1 MITRKAT
8 FACGMAL
15 AAAGALVTEAKAAE
29 GFYAGVHGG
38 AVFLGKA
45 SLDDHAG
52 TVATGTGTVTGTGT
66 LTLSNIEQEFDRG
79 FAVGAEA
86 GYAFGNGLRIGGEV
100 TYRHNDLGDISADLS
115 TPSGSSTS
123 TSGNVDEDIS
133 SWAFMLNGYFDI
145 ATGSPF
151 TPYVGVGAGAAIVSL
166 DLETNLGDIDDSD
179 TVFAYQGIVG
189 LAFALSQNIDIGV
202 EYRYFATSDPEFS
215 GDFDTSA
222 EYRAHNVFLKAT
234 YHM

>member
-1 MITRKAT
+1 MNTRKAT

-15 AAAGALVTEAKAAE
+15 AAAGALVTEAKAAQ
-29 GFYAGVHGG
+29 GFYAGLHGG
-38 AVFLGKA
+38 AVFLGK
-45 SLDDHAG
+45 SHYDDQ
-52 TVATGTGTVTGTGT
+52 TGTASTTSGGTTTVTV
-66 LTLSNIEQEFDRG
+66 SDIEQEFDRG
-79 FAVGAEA
+79 FAIGGEA
-86 GYAFGNGLRIGGEV
+86 GYAFGNGFRVGGEV

-115 TPSGSSTS
+115 TVSGSTA

-133 SWAFMLNGYFDI
+133 SWAFTLNGYFDI

-151 TPYVGVGAGAAIVSL
+151 TPYVGVGAGAAIVNL
-166 DLETNLGDIDDSD
+166 DLETNLGNIDDSD

-189 LAFALSQNIDIGV
+189 LAFALSQNVDVGV